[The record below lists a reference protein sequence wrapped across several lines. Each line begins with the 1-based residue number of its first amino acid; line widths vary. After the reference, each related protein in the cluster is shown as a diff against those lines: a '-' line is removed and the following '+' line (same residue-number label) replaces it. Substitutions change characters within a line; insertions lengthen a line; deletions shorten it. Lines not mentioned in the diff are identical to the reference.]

1 MATDLRESWWGRHFE
16 KVVVLATGLVFIA
29 SVVLWVVLRESRV
42 EKREVIRRLIQQIG
56 GRDEDTIE
64 KVLPEEEQRQLG
76 LTKLP
81 LTVAEFKRRLAQRP
95 PKWPEGDFVWGIPTT
110 GPPPLP
116 VEKVVTPPKQILA
129 VEEVQTAAGRGVT
142 PEAVSHPMEKMAEQ
156 GLSDVAWVSC
166 VGKFNLDLQLE
177 QYLAG
182 RVEPQPIVIT
192 RVEMSRRERK
202 PDGAWSDWE
211 AVTGQGAKAAIDKLP
226 RRPENSRDSRA
237 VIAWARGLLA
247 VQEEVRRIPF
257 VVLVARDAEGKWVH
271 DIAGDVKGVE
281 QPSLRVPAGA
291 GAPAT
296 PAAPGL
302 SPEAAVPSGAGPAAP
317 AAPTSAAW
325 WLTEP
330 TGPVAP
336 TPAGPTLTGPVE
348 PQYTYA
354 KVWAHDLS
362 VRPGRTYQYRMRV
375 TVFNPVYSHPDCGD
389 EQAKWTP
396 ERVGEWSEPSVAV
409 TIPRLVYFYFV
420 GVSGDRANLEL
431 HRWIHGQWV
440 IVRSVSCR
448 VGTPVVCS
456 KLVPIKVPGS
466 GKDVTE
472 TVDLSPGVLLVDMIR
487 GFPYTPTGMKAI
499 PTNVMVFSDTQG
511 NLGQRIDWEDKKE
524 ANQRRQEREA
534 AAPAVV
540 PATKKGG

>member
-1 MATDLRESWWGRHFE
+1 VAAVLLVALRP
-16 KVVVLATGLVFIA
+16 
-29 SVVLWVVLRESRV
+29 SRV
-42 EKREVIRRLIQQIG
+42 AERKTVGDLIEDIRKRGEGKI
-56 GRDEDTIE
+56 ED
-64 KVLPEEEQRQLG
+64 VLPKDEQERLG
-76 LTKLP
+76 LTREP
-81 LTVAEFKRRLAQRP
+81 VTVKEFQDRLAQLP
-95 PKWPEGDFVWGIPTT
+95 TEWPSDRDPVWGIVKGGTK
-110 GPPPLP
+110 PPI
-116 VEKVVTPPKQILA
+116 EAKEVTPPKQILA
-129 VEEVQTAAGRGVT
+129 VEEVQTAVGRGVT

-166 VGKFNLDLQLE
+166 VGKFNLDLQLDE
-177 QYLAG
+177 YLAG
-182 RVEPQPIVIT
+182 MGKVKAQPPIIIT

-202 PDGAWSDWE
+202 PDGTWSEDWE
-211 AVTGQGAKAAIDKLP
+211 AVPVQGAKAAMDKLP
-226 RRPENSRDSRA
+226 RRPENNRDVRA
-237 VIAWARGLLA
+237 VFAWARALWDM
-247 VQEEVRRIPF
+247 QQDVRRLPF
-257 VVLVARDAEGKWVH
+257 VGLVARDSEGKWIL
-271 DIAGDVKGVE
+271 DIAGDIVGVE
-281 QPSLRVPAGA
+281 QPAPRSVPEAPAPAA
-291 GAPAT
+291 GAPAPGAPPLS
-296 PAAPGL
+296 PAAPATPTGEEWWPTDL
-302 SPEAAVPSGAGPAAP
+302 PAP
-317 AAPTSAAW
+317 AAPT
-325 WLTEP
+325 P
-330 TGPVAP
+330 G
-336 TPAGPTLTGPVE
+336 TPPSLVGPVE

-362 VRPGRTYQYRMRV
+362 VRPGRTYQYRMRIS
-375 TVFNPVYSHPDCGD
+375 VFNPVYSKPSCAD

-440 IVRSVSCR
+440 IVRSVTCR

-466 GKDVTE
+466 GKEVTE
-472 TVDLSPGVLLVDMIR
+472 TVDLSPGVLLVDIIR

>member
-1 MATDLRESWWGRHFE
+1 MATDLRKSWWGRHFE

-29 SVVLWVVLRESRV
+29 SVVLWVAMRESRV
-42 EKREVIRRLIQQIG
+42 EKREVIRGLIQQIR

-64 KVLPEEEQRQLG
+64 KVLSEEEQQQLG

-81 LTVAEFKRRLAQRP
+81 LTVAEFERRLAQLP
-95 PKWPEGDFVWGIPTT
+95 AEWPNRDFVWGIVKGET
-110 GPPPLP
+110 
-116 VEKVVTPPKQILA
+116 VIIIDHKVTPPKQILA
-129 VEEVQTAAGRGVT
+129 VEEVETAVGRGVT
-142 PEAVSHPMEKMAEQ
+142 SEAVSHPMEKMAEQ

-166 VGKFNLDLQLE
+166 VGKFNLDLQLDE
-177 QYLAG
+177 YLAG
-182 RVEPQPIVIT
+182 MGKVKAQPPIIIT

-202 PDGAWSDWE
+202 PDGTWSEDWE
-211 AVTGQGAKAAIDKLP
+211 AVPVQGAKAAMDKLP
-226 RRPENSRDSRA
+226 RRPENNRDVRA
-237 VIAWARGLLA
+237 VFAWARALWDM
-247 VQEEVRRIPF
+247 QQDVRRLPF
-257 VVLVARDAEGKWVH
+257 VGLVARDSEGKWIL
-271 DIAGDVKGVE
+271 DIAGDIVGVE
-281 QPSLRVPAGA
+281 QPAPRSVPEAPAPAA
-291 GAPAT
+291 GAPAPGAPPLS
-296 PAAPGL
+296 PAAPATPTGEEWWPTDL
-302 SPEAAVPSGAGPAAP
+302 PAP
-317 AAPTSAAW
+317 AAPT
-325 WLTEP
+325 P
-330 TGPVAP
+330 G
-336 TPAGPTLTGPVE
+336 TPPSLVGPVE

-362 VRPGRTYQYRMRV
+362 VRPGRTYQYRMRIS
-375 TVFNPVYSHPDCGD
+375 VFNPVYSKPSCAD

-440 IVRSVSCR
+440 IVRSVTCR

-466 GKDVTE
+466 GKEVTE
-472 TVDLSPGVLLVDMIR
+472 TVDLSPGVLLVDIIR
-487 GFPYTPTGMKAI
+487 GIPYTPTGMKAI